1 MIRNIDIKLNAAH
14 PQLPILEATTFVGS
28 PSAVMIHGVPP
39 SVGAWRINAV
49 RVVATYPDN
58 TAHTV
63 AAVLGAAG
71 TWVATIPATETS
83 GRVAQGLQ
91 ILADGTD
98 ERGESVTGYV
108 LGIAGLAVYT
118 RDMTIESAAG
128 VKYYI
133 HLLDAEPTEP
143 KEGDA
148 YLDGSTLVIYH
159 DGEWT
164 EIGGGSV
171 ELDNTVTRT
180 SGNGVKSSGIWIA
193 IWGSLTALPGF
204 SSLYDWCVA
213 QLAGKAS
220 TADVRL
226 TPFDF
231 SEWTL
236 TADDWEVYFD
246 FSEYTN
252 GRWRFVSENP
262 EAPLDVSCEGSEKA
276 VYLEWIHD
284 DQTWRASR
292 EAHGYI
298 LGPEDQSNP
307 NYNKPLQP
315 KGDYAPS
322 TNIAKSALAQNVQ
335 ASLDK
340 ADTALQTAPVTSV
353 NNKTGAVSLA
363 AGDVGAVP
371 ITGGT
376 MTGSLHVNGSLDVDY
391 TESGVTASIF
401 QVTGSAANPTRFIF
415 YDGTSTSKT
424 IYLGDIATLAS
435 PAFTG
440 TPTAPTPNAQS
451 ADTQIATKKY
461 VDDAVAGGGGG
472 NLDYVMR
479 VDPETGGIY
488 YTTPDTNA

>member
-91 ILADGTD
+91 IIADGTD

-133 HLLDAEPTEP
+133 HLLDDEPAEP

-148 YLDGSTLVIYH
+148 YLNGSTLVIYH

-164 EIGGGSV
+164 GIGGGSI

-180 SGNGVKSSGIWIA
+180 SGNGVKSSGIWSA
-193 IWGSLTALPGF
+193 IWGALTAVPGF
-204 SSLYDWCVA
+204 SSLYDWCVS
-213 QLAGKAS
+213 QLAGKLGNTGNQTLNGTLTVNTENGS
-220 TADVRL
+220 IRTPEVRL
-226 TPFDF
+226 AYNTAGASPSNDWIVVRAADGNLEFRAP
-231 SEWTL
+231 EWEDSGYKTFWV
-236 TADDWEVYFD
+236 D
-246 FSEYTN
+246 S
-252 GRWRFVSENP
+252 SK
-262 EAPLDVSCEGSEKA
+262 GS
-276 VYLEWIHD
+276 
-284 DQTWRASR
+284 
-292 EAHGYI
+292 
-298 LGPEDQSNP
+298 
-307 NYNKPLQP
+307 
-315 KGDYAPS
+315 
-322 TNIAKSALAQNVQ
+322 SALALLSDIAVKSVKLNG
-335 ASLDK
+335 
-340 ADTALQTAPVTSV
+340 TALTPDA
-353 NNKTGAVSLA
+353 NGAVN
-363 AGDVGAVP
+363 VP
-371 ITGGT
+371 ALPLKGGT

-415 YDGTSTSKT
+415 YDGTSTRKT

-440 TPTAPTPNAQS
+440 TPTAPTPTAQS
-451 ADTQIATKKY
+451 ADIQIATKKY

>member
-91 ILADGTD
+91 IIADGTD

-133 HLLDAEPTEP
+133 HLLDDEPAEP

-148 YLDGSTLVIYH
+148 YLNGSTLVIYH

-164 EIGGGSV
+164 GIGGGSV
-171 ELDNTVTRT
+171 ELDNAVTRT
-180 SGNGVKSSGIWIA
+180 SGNGVKSSGIWSA
-193 IWGSLTALPGF
+193 IWGALTAVPGF

-213 QLAGKAS
+213 QLKKKYEKPQNGIPKTDLSAG
-220 TADVRL
+220 
-226 TPFDF
+226 
-231 SEWTL
+231 
-236 TADDWEVYFD
+236 
-246 FSEYTN
+246 
-252 GRWRFVSENP
+252 
-262 EAPLDVSCEGSEKA
+262 
-276 VYLEWIHD
+276 
-284 DQTWRASR
+284 
-292 EAHGYI
+292 
-298 LGPEDQSNP
+298 
-307 NYNKPLQP
+307 
-315 KGDYAPS
+315 
-322 TNIAKSALAQNVQ
+322 VQ

-353 NNKTGAVSLA
+353 NGKTGAVTLSASDVGALGNSGNQTLNGTLSLNSNNGSIRTPVIRIAYNTPDSPASNDWIIDRDA
-363 AGDVGAVP
+363 AGDLEIRVP
-371 ITGGT
+371 TDY
-376 MTGSLHVNGSLDVDY
+376 GSYTTFWLNGRKGD
-391 TESGVTASIF
+391 
-401 QVTGSAANPTRFIF
+401 SA
-415 YDGTSTSKT
+415 
-424 IYLGDIATLAS
+424 IALLSDLAGLAPLAS

-440 TPTAPTPNAQS
+440 TPTAPTPNEQS